1 MKVLRIIAE
10 GLPLFKE
17 KIDFCFYAQQ
27 RVSDEQRDSLY
38 PLFSSILL
46 NTTNVFTGI
55 NASGKTSSL
64 KVILF
69 ALQILLNR
77 PINDIRERDI
87 LGQKNKI
94 NFKIFYY
101 SEKNQEIRK
110 LETNIAFNK
119 MTNNGPSYVIE
130 SEKLWSKKS
139 TKFITRKQI
148 SDFDNYEPIL
158 IRNSEEKFLADDIS
172 IVIAKNKEDDEQ
184 SVVTSLL
191 GFTNVNVLPF
201 NEDIPLEII
210 KYFDP
215 SIEYL
220 YIEKDERKTIH
231 LKFKGKSELL
241 LFNTIDLNKY
251 LSSGTIRGIF
261 LFSEALNTLQ
271 NGGYILVD
279 ELEDHFNKEIVCTII
294 RIFKNNKL
302 NKNGGTLIYSTHYPE
317 LLDEYDRNDNIFITK
332 NQDGITV
339 ENLSYLL
346 KRNDIKKSEV
356 YQSGYLKGTTPSYNS
371 YIELKRKFEYILAL
385 RNQK

>member
-10 GLPLFKE
+10 GLPLFKD
-17 KIDFCFYAQQ
+17 KFDFCFYAQQ

-55 NASGKTSSL
+55 NASGKTSSI

-172 IVIAKNKEDDEQ
+172 IVIAKNKEDAEQ

-191 GFTNVNVLPF
+191 GFTNVNILPF

-220 YIEKDERKTIH
+220 YIEKDERKSVH

-241 LFNTIDLNKY
+241 LFNPIDINKY

-371 YIELKRKFEYILAL
+371 YIELKRKFESILAL

>member
-10 GLPLFKE
+10 GLPLFKD
-17 KIDFCFYAQQ
+17 KFDFCFYAQQ

-172 IVIAKNKEDDEQ
+172 IVIAKNKEDAEQ

-191 GFTNVNVLPF
+191 GFTNVNILPF

>member
-1 MKVLRIIAE
+1 
-10 GLPLFKE
+10 
-17 KIDFCFYAQQ
+17 
-27 RVSDEQRDSLY
+27 
-38 PLFSSILL
+38 
-46 NTTNVFTGI
+46 
-55 NASGKTSSL
+55 
-64 KVILF
+64 
-69 ALQILLNR
+69 
-77 PINDIRERDI
+77 
-87 LGQKNKI
+87 
-94 NFKIFYY
+94 
-101 SEKNQEIRK
+101 
-110 LETNIAFNK
+110 
-119 MTNNGPSYVIE
+119 MTNNGSSYVIE
-130 SEKLWSKKS
+130 SEKLWSKKA

-220 YIEKDERKTIH
+220 YIEKDERKSVH

-241 LFNTIDLNKY
+241 LFNPIDINKY

>member
-10 GLPLFKE
+10 GLPFFKD
-17 KIDFCFYAQQ
+17 KFDFCFYAQQ

-172 IVIAKNKEDDEQ
+172 IVIAKNKEDAEQ

-191 GFTNVNVLPF
+191 GFTNVNILPF

>member
-10 GLPLFKE
+10 GLPLFKD
-17 KIDFCFYAQQ
+17 KFDFCFYAQQ

-172 IVIAKNKEDDEQ
+172 IVIAKNKEDAEQ

-191 GFTNVNVLPF
+191 GFTNVNILPF

-241 LFNTIDLNKY
+241 LFNPIDINKY

-346 KRNDIKKSEV
+346 KRNGIKKSEV

-371 YIELKRKFEYILAL
+371 YIELKRKFESILAL
-385 RNQK
+385 NKVE

>member
-10 GLPLFKE
+10 GLPLFKD
-17 KIDFCFYAQQ
+17 KFDFCFYAQQ

-55 NASGKTSSL
+55 NASGKTSSI

-172 IVIAKNKEDDEQ
+172 IVIAKNKEDAEQ

-191 GFTNVNVLPF
+191 GFTNVNILPF

>member
-10 GLPLFKE
+10 GLPLFKD
-17 KIDFCFYAQQ
+17 KFDFCFYAQQ

-119 MTNNGPSYVIE
+119 MTNNGSSYVIE
-130 SEKLWSKKS
+130 SEKLWSKKA

-220 YIEKDERKTIH
+220 YIEKDERKSVH

-241 LFNTIDLNKY
+241 LFNPIDINKY

-371 YIELKRKFEYILAL
+371 YIELKRKFESILAL
-385 RNQK
+385 NKVE

>member
-10 GLPLFKE
+10 GLPLFKD
-17 KIDFCFYAQQ
+17 KFDFCFYAQQ

-172 IVIAKNKEDDEQ
+172 IVIAKNKEDAEQ

-191 GFTNVNVLPF
+191 GFTNVNILPF

-279 ELEDHFNKEIVCTII
+279 ELENHFNKEIVCTII

-371 YIELKRKFEYILAL
+371 YIELKRKFESILAL
-385 RNQK
+385 NKVE

>member
-1 MKVLRIIAE
+1 MKILRIIAE
-10 GLPLFKE
+10 GLPLFKD
-17 KIDFCFYAQQ
+17 KFDFCFYAQQ

-38 PLFSSILL
+38 PLISSIFL

-69 ALQILLNR
+69 ALQILFNR
-77 PINDIRERDI
+77 PINDLRERDI
-87 LGQKNKI
+87 LGQKNNV

-110 LETNIAFNK
+110 LETNIAFKK

-130 SEKLWSKKS
+130 SEKLWSKKA
-139 TKFITRKQI
+139 TKFTTRKQI

-158 IRNSEEKFLADDIS
+158 VRNSQEKFLADDIS
-172 IVIAKNKEDDEQ
+172 IVIAKNKEDNEQ
-184 SVVTSLL
+184 SIVTSLL

-220 YIEKDERKTIH
+220 YFEKDERNSIH

-241 LFNTIDLNKY
+241 LFNPIDLNKY

-261 LFSEALNTLQ
+261 LFYEALNTLQ

-279 ELEDHFNKEIVCTII
+279 ELENHFNKEIVCTII
-294 RIFKNNKL
+294 RIFKSIKL
-302 NKNGGTLIYSTHYPE
+302 NINGATLLYSTHYPE

-332 NQDGITV
+332 NQDGISV
-339 ENLSYLL
+339 ENLSFLL
-346 KRNDIKKSEV
+346 KRNDI
-356 YQSGYLKGTTPSYNS
+356 
-371 YIELKRKFEYILAL
+371 
-385 RNQK
+385 

>member
-10 GLPLFKE
+10 GLPLFKD
-17 KIDFCFYAQQ
+17 KFDFCFYAQQ
-27 RVSDEQRDSLY
+27 RVSDEQRDYLY
-38 PLFSSILL
+38 PLISSILL

-241 LFNTIDLNKY
+241 LFNPIDINKY

-279 ELEDHFNKEIVCTII
+279 ELENHFNKEIVCTII

-302 NKNGGTLIYSTHYPE
+302 NINGGTLIYSTQYPE

-371 YIELKRKFEYILAL
+371 YIELKRKFESILAL
-385 RNQK
+385 NKVE

>member
-10 GLPLFKE
+10 GLPLFKD
-17 KIDFCFYAQQ
+17 KFDFCFYARQ

-119 MTNNGPSYVIE
+119 MTNNGSSYVIE
-130 SEKLWSKKS
+130 SEKLWSKKA

-220 YIEKDERKTIH
+220 YIEKDERKSVH

-241 LFNTIDLNKY
+241 LFNPIDINKY

-279 ELEDHFNKEIVCTII
+279 ELENHFNKEIVCTII

-371 YIELKRKFEYILAL
+371 YIELKRKFESILAL
-385 RNQK
+385 NKVE

>member
-10 GLPLFKE
+10 GLPLFKD
-17 KIDFCFYAQQ
+17 KFDFCFYAQQ

-172 IVIAKNKEDDEQ
+172 IVIAKNKEDAEQ

-191 GFTNVNVLPF
+191 GFTNVNILPF

-271 NGGYILVD
+271 NDGYILVD
-279 ELEDHFNKEIVCTII
+279 ELENHFNKEIVCTII

-371 YIELKRKFEYILAL
+371 YIELKRKFESILAL
-385 RNQK
+385 NKVE

>member
-10 GLPLFKE
+10 GLPLFKD
-17 KIDFCFYAQQ
+17 KFDFCFYAQQ

-55 NASGKTSSL
+55 NASGKTSSI

-172 IVIAKNKEDDEQ
+172 IVIAKNKEDAEQ

-191 GFTNVNVLPF
+191 GFTNVNILPF

-220 YIEKDERKTIH
+220 YIEKDERKSVH

-371 YIELKRKFEYILAL
+371 YIELKRKFESILAL

>member
-10 GLPLFKE
+10 GLPLFKD
-17 KIDFCFYAQQ
+17 KFDFCFYAQQ

-130 SEKLWSKKS
+130 SEKLWSKKA

-148 SDFDNYEPIL
+148 SDFDNYEPEL
-158 IRNSEEKFLADDIS
+158 VRDSDEKFLADDIS
-172 IVIAKNKEDDEQ
+172 IVIAKNKEDAEQ

-191 GFTNVNVLPF
+191 GFTNVNILPF

-220 YIEKDERKTIH
+220 YIEKDERKSIH

-279 ELEDHFNKEIVCTII
+279 ELENHYNKEIVCTII
-294 RIFKNNKL
+294 RIFKNNK
-302 NKNGGTLIYSTHYPE
+302 
-317 LLDEYDRNDNIFITK
+317 
-332 NQDGITV
+332 
-339 ENLSYLL
+339 
-346 KRNDIKKSEV
+346 
-356 YQSGYLKGTTPSYNS
+356 
-371 YIELKRKFEYILAL
+371 
-385 RNQK
+385 

>member
-1 MKVLRIIAE
+1 MKILRIIAE
-10 GLPLFKE
+10 GVPLFKD
-17 KIDFCFYAQQ
+17 KFDFCFYAQQ

-38 PLFSSILL
+38 PLISSIFL

-69 ALQILLNR
+69 ALQILFNR

-87 LGQKNKI
+87 LGQKNNV

-110 LETNIAFNK
+110 LETNIAFKK

-130 SEKLWSKKS
+130 SEKLWSKKA
-139 TKFITRKQI
+139 TKFTTRKQI

-158 IRNSEEKFLADDIS
+158 VRNSQEKFLADDIS
-172 IVIAKNKEDDEQ
+172 IVIAKNKEDNEQ
-184 SVVTSLL
+184 SIVTSLL

-220 YIEKDERKTIH
+220 YFEKDERNSIH
-231 LKFKGKSELL
+231 LKFKEKSELL
-241 LFNTIDLNKY
+241 LFNPIDLNKY

-261 LFSEALNTLQ
+261 LFYEALNTLQ
-271 NGGYILVD
+271 NGGYVIVD
-279 ELEDHFNKEIVCTII
+279 ELEKHFNKEIVCTII
-294 RIFKNNKL
+294 RIFKSIKL
-302 NKNGGTLIYSTHYPE
+302 NINGATLIYTTHYPE

-332 NQDGITV
+332 NQDGISV
-339 ENLSYLL
+339 ENLSFLL
-346 KRNDIKKSEV
+346 KRNDIKKSEA

-371 YIELKRKFEYILAL
+371 YIELKRKFESILAS
-385 RNQK
+385 NKVE